1 MKLRYQLYLFLFFLS
16 AILFLVLGLNY
27 ISYKNQYER
36 DRKNFINS
44 EIRLHK
50 KAILNSIQNRN
61 SDFEGKKEL
70 FFNISKDA
78 LELLKKDKNL
88 NISALKSVLKT
99 KYDLRGLDFEIYL
112 IDKSY
117 KVYKTTYSKDLN
129 LDLKNISNAKN
140 LLDKSLDGNI
150 HFSKFINSDPV
161 TLEYRLYSYSSIS
174 QNDFLELSFV
184 NTEISNTSMSSLIQN
199 LQSNSRVKVYRV
211 FKNKDG
217 FSYYD
222 MLKRLESDSKE
233 QFYKSLN
240 IVDREDIL
248 QNDILNSAINFVQ
261 TEELNEN
268 ILTITTPIFDKNMFE
283 VLGFENV
290 VIDLKIDLSG
300 KIEFMEEMKNLF
312 VGSLIVIFFL
322 LLLIFIFIQ
331 NRFTLPI
338 ENILESI
345 KESKKVDE
353 ELLIYNNE
361 LSKIAKKYNI
371 LYDNFKKEL
380 ELNSNLLDENMRFI
394 ADTVHQIRTPLT
406 NIMMNGEMIKKFQKD
421 KTIDTFIEQIDASIS
436 MLSNSYEDLAYLIT
450 SNTIFYRPK
459 SINLSEATND
469 RIKFFTTISKVNFK
483 KIESKLEE
491 DIFININEMELER
504 IVDNNISNAIK
515 YAFKDKNIEIILK
528 KDDKFA
534 ILEFRSYG
542 NEIKN
547 QDKIFNKYYREDEAK
562 RGLGLGLFMVYNI
575 CIKYDIKH
583 EVLYENN
590 QNIFKYTFKLENI

>member
-27 ISYKNQYER
+27 ISYKNQYEK

-44 EIRLHK
+44 EVRLHK

-70 FFNISKDA
+70 FYNISKDA
-78 LELLKKDKNL
+78 LDLLKKDKNL
-88 NISALKSVLKT
+88 NLSALKSVLKT
-99 KYDLRGLDFEIYL
+99 KYDLKGFDFEIYL
-112 IDKSY
+112 IDNFY
-117 KVYKTTYSKDLN
+117 KIYKTTYNKDLN

-161 TLEYRLYSYSSIS
+161 SLEYRLYSYSSIS
-174 QNDFLELSFV
+174 ENDFLELSFI

-199 LQSNSRVKVYRV
+199 LQSNSSVKVYRV

-222 MLKRLESDSKE
+222 LLKRLESESKE

-240 IVDREDIL
+240 VVEREYIS
-248 QNDILNSAINFVQ
+248 QNDIMNSAINFVQ

-290 VIDLKIDLSG
+290 VIELKIDLSE
-300 KIEFMEEMKNLF
+300 KIEFMDEMENLF
-312 VGSLIVIFFL
+312 IGSLIVIFFL

-331 NRFTLPI
+331 NRFTIPI
-338 ENILESI
+338 ESILKSI
-345 KESKKVDE
+345 KDSKKVDE
-353 ELLIYNNE
+353 ELLLYNNE
-361 LSKIAKKYNI
+361 LSKIAIKYNI

-421 KTIDTFIEQIDASIS
+421 KTMDTFIEQIDASIS
-436 MLSNSYEDLAYLIT
+436 MLSNSYEDLAYLVT
-450 SNTIFYRPK
+450 SNSISYKPK
-459 SINLSEATND
+459 NIELSEAIKD

-491 DIFININEMELER
+491 GIFVSINDMELER
-504 IVDNNISNAIK
+504 IIDNNISNAIK

-528 KDDKFA
+528 KVNNFA

-547 QDKIFNKYYREDEAK
+547 KDKIFNKYYREDEAK
-562 RGLGLGLFMVYNI
+562 RGLGLGLFMVGNI
-575 CIKYDIKH
+575 CMKYDIKY
-583 EVLYENN
+583 EVLYKNN
-590 QNIFKYTFKLENI
+590 QNIFKYAFKLKNI